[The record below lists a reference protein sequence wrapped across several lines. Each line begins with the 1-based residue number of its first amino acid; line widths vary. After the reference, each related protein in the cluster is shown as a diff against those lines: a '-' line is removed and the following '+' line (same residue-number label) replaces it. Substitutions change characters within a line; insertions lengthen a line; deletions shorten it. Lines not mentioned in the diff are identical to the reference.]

1 MATFTETSTTQAA
14 VVDRLTQPDLGWEFV
29 EPDKLGR
36 DKTDVLIE
44 SDVMKA
50 LQRLNPLIA
59 ATPELVDE
67 VLPKLRAVLLAVS
80 DDGLVVTNERMMSW
94 LRGNET
100 VHFVGEPSPTPIR
113 LIDFDDPRASRLV
126 VSTEVIFK
134 AGGERDRRYD
144 LVLYVDG
151 FPLVVGETK
160 TPVKDKKSWLN
171 AALDITDTYEVKN
184 PAMFVPNVFSF
195 ATEGKD
201 FRYGPIAMPAVDWLP
216 WGSTADEMMPVGMKR
231 ALRSAELLLT
241 PERVLEILRDFTL
254 YSVDASGA
262 APKPIKIIPRYPQVE
277 AVELI
282 VARATDPTR
291 HKGLL
296 REHQGSGKTFL
307 MAFAAGKLLRAQ
319 HAPTILIVLDRLE
332 LDEQTTREFT
342 SAGLRLKTAATR
354 DDLKRML
361 GEEDRRGV
369 IVTTIFRFKDA
380 GVLNERA
387 NIVVFC
393 DEAHRTQEGQLGKGL
408 RDALPNATF
417 IGLTGTPISTAD
429 RDTFDWF
436 GHPDDPGHL
445 LHEYDDVRSIHDG
458 ATLQVITETRL
469 VDVHID
475 QEALDQAFEEM
486 AAAEGLSDDEK
497 EILSRKAVRLE
508 TLLKAPARIRRVC
521 EDIVE
526 HYATRIAPLGLKAM
540 VVAYDR
546 ELCVIYQ
553 KEISKLLAAR
563 GEGWESTVVMTT
575 LGKDETDTAQVE
587 REEFLAY
594 ERDRV
599 EEAEVKRRFRT
610 FFDPLKFVIVT
621 AKLLTGF
628 DAKNLGVMYLDKPLR
643 AHTLFQAITR
653 TNRTWTNPDTKQE
666 KTAGLVI
673 DYIGL
678 GAEIANAVQIKRRER
693 GERIGVDDLT
703 TLQKELRGA
712 LETALERFDGID
724 RSSSSFAALMAA
736 QERLTEEDKR
746 DEFAREFLT
755 TQALYEF
762 LDPDS
767 GLTPEQ
773 RADYRWV
780 AKIYQSVQPA
790 MTPDALL
797 WQRLGSK
804 THELIAEHI
813 GEVEV
818 GKGGPKSIVLDE
830 QSIEQ
835 LKLLGLDDSPAP
847 TDGTSEPVTAAD
859 VMDSIRKRLD
869 ARLQANPSSARYG
882 SLAARLEALRQTY
895 IESAEESVEFL
906 KKLLEIA
913 REVVQADRDQVA
925 EEGASA
931 VADDTTPA
939 EDSLL
944 PDQRV
949 GALTQIFEEYRPE
962 VTPEIVERVVH
973 EIDAVVT
980 GVRFT
985 GWQTSREGDRTVKF
999 EIRRAFKKF
1008 GLEPTGELF
1017 DRAYAYV
1024 AEHY

>member
-14 VVDRLTQPDLGWEFV
+14 VVDRLSQPDLGWEFV
-29 EPDKLGR
+29 EGDKLER
-36 DKTDVLIE
+36 DYTDVLLE
-44 SDVMKA
+44 DQVVEA
-50 LQRLNPLIA
+50 LQRLNPMLA
-59 ATPELVDE
+59 ERPELIEE
-67 VLPKLRAVLLAVS
+67 VMPKLRAVLLSVH
-80 DDGLVVTNERMMSW
+80 DDGLIVANERMMSW
-94 LRGNET
+94 LRGHET
-100 VHFVGEPSPTPIR
+100 VHFVGERNPTEIR
-113 LIDFDDPRASRLV
+113 LLDFDEPRNNTLT
-126 VSTEVIFK
+126 VSKEVIFK
-134 AGGERDRRYD
+134 AGGEKPRRYD
-144 LVLYVDG
+144 IVLYANG
-151 FPLVVGETK
+151 FPLVAGETK
-160 TPVKDKKSWLN
+160 TPFKDKKSWLN
-171 AALDITDTYEVKN
+171 AALDITETYEPKN
-184 PAMFVPNVFSF
+184 PAMFVPNVLSF

-201 FRYGPIAMPAVDWLP
+201 FRYGPIGAPAVDWLP
-216 WGSTADEMMPVGMKR
+216 WASTADELMPVGIKR
-231 ALRSAELLLT
+231 ALRSVELLLT
-241 PERVLEILRDFTL
+241 PERILEILRDFTL

-282 VARATDPTR
+282 VNRATDPTR

-307 MAFAAGKLLRAQ
+307 MAFAATKLLRAQ

-342 SAGLRLKTAATR
+342 SAGMRLKTAATR

-361 GEEDRRGV
+361 AEEDRRGV

-380 GVLNERA
+380 GVLNERP

-393 DEAHRTQEGQLGKGL
+393 DEAHRTQEGQLGKAM

-429 RDTFDWF
+429 RDTYEWF
-436 GHPDDPGHL
+436 GDPDDPDHL

-469 VDVHID
+469 VDLHID

-486 AAAEGLSDDEK
+486 AAEAGLSDDEK
-497 EILSRKAVRLE
+497 ELLSRRAVRLE
-508 TLLKAPARIRRVC
+508 TLLKAPERIRRVC
-521 EDIVE
+521 EDIVD
-526 HYATRIAPLGLKAM
+526 HYVTRIAPLGLKAM

-546 ELCVIYQ
+546 ELCVLYQ
-553 KEISKLLAAR
+553 KQIARLLAAR
-563 GEGWESTVVMTT
+563 GDGWESTVVMTT
-575 LGKDETDTAQVE
+575 RGKDETDTP
-587 REEFLAY
+587 RLKGEELLAY
-594 ERDRV
+594 ERDRA
-599 EEAEVKRRFRT
+599 EEAEIKRRFRIYS
-610 FFDPLKFVIVT
+610 DPLKFVIVT

-653 TNRTWTNPDTKQE
+653 TNRTWTNPETKQE

-678 GAEIANAVQIKRRER
+678 GAEIAKAVQIKRREK

-703 TLQKELRGA
+703 ALQKELRGA
-712 LETALERFDGID
+712 LETVLDRFEGID

-736 QERLTEEDKR
+736 QERLAEEEAR
-746 DEFAREFLT
+746 NEFAREFLT
-755 TQALYEF
+755 AEALYEF
-762 LDPDS
+762 LDPDT

-813 GEVEV
+813 GMVEV

-835 LKLLGLDDSPAP
+835 LKLLGLDD
-847 TDGTSEPVTAAD
+847 GTAETEDRQEPVTAAD

-869 ARLQANPSSARYG
+869 ARLKANPTNAKYS

-906 KKLLEIA
+906 KMLLEIA
-913 REVVQADRDQVA
+913 REVVQADREQVA

-931 VADDTTPA
+931 VAGGSAPA
-939 EDSLL
+939 DESLL

-973 EIDAVVT
+973 EIDAVVM
-980 GVRFT
+980 GVRFA

>member
-14 VVDRLTQPDLGWEFV
+14 VVDRLSQSDLGWDV
-29 EPDKLGR
+29 IEPDKLGR
-36 DKTDVLIE
+36 DNTEILVEHEVVD
-44 SDVMKA
+44 A
-50 LQRLNPLIA
+50 LQRLNPILAERPQLI
-59 ATPELVDE
+59 DE
-67 VLPKLRAVLLAVS
+67 VMPKLRAVLLAVH
-80 DDGLVVTNERMMSW
+80 DDGLVAANERMMSW

-100 VHFVGEPSPTPIR
+100 VHFVGEQSPTEIR
-113 LIDFDDPRASRLV
+113 LLDFDNPRNNRLV
-126 VSTEVIFK
+126 VSAEVIFK
-134 AGGERDRRYD
+134 AGGEKGRRYD
-144 LVLYVDG
+144 IVLYVNG

-171 AALDITDTYEVKN
+171 AALDITETYEPKN
-184 PAMFVPNVFSF
+184 PAMFVPNVLSF

-201 FRYGPIAMPAVDWLP
+201 FRYGPIGMPAVDWLP
-216 WGSTADEMMPVGMKR
+216 WASTADEMMPVGMKR
-231 ALRSAELLLT
+231 ALRSVELLLT
-241 PERVLEILRDFTL
+241 PERILEILRDFTL

-262 APKPIKIIPRYPQVE
+262 APQPIKIIPRYPQVE

-307 MAFAAGKLLRAQ
+307 MAFAATKLLRAQ

-342 SAGLRLKTAATR
+342 SAGMRLKTAATR
-354 DDLKRML
+354 EDLQRML
-361 GEEDRRGV
+361 AQEDRRGV

-393 DEAHRTQEGQLGKGL
+393 DEAHRTQEGQLGKAL

-417 IGLTGTPISTAD
+417 IGLTGTPISIAD
-429 RDTFDWF
+429 RDTYEWF
-436 GHPDDPGHL
+436 GHPDDAGHL

-469 VDVHID
+469 VDLHID
-475 QEALDQAFEEM
+475 QEALDLAFEAM
-486 AAAEGLSDDEK
+486 AADEGLSDDEK
-497 EILSRKAVRLE
+497 EVLSRRAVRLE
-508 TLLKAPARIRRVC
+508 TLLKAPERIRRVC
-521 EDIVE
+521 EDIID
-526 HYATRIAPLGLKAM
+526 HYTTRIAPLGLKAM

-546 ELCVIYQ
+546 ELCVLYQ
-553 KEISKLLAAR
+553 MKIAQLLAAR
-563 GEGWESTVVMTT
+563 GEDWESTVVMTT
-575 LGKDETDTAQVE
+575 RGKDETDTP
-587 REEFLAY
+587 RLKGEELLVY
-594 ERDRV
+594 ERDRG

-610 FFDPLKFVIVT
+610 FNDPLKFVIVT

-653 TNRTWTNPDTKQE
+653 TNRTWTNPETKQE

-693 GERIGVDDLT
+693 GERIGVDDVT
-703 TLQKELRGA
+703 TLQKELLGA
-712 LETALERFDGID
+712 LETALDRFEGID
-724 RSSSSFAALMAA
+724 RLSSSFAALMAA
-736 QERLTEEDKR
+736 QQRLAGEETR
-746 DEFAREFLT
+746 NQFAREFLT

-762 LDPDS
+762 LDPDT
-767 GLTPEQ
+767 GLTLAQ

-780 AKIYQSVQPA
+780 AKVYQSVQPA
-790 MTPDALL
+790 LTPDALL
-797 WQRLGSK
+797 WQRLGAK
-804 THELIAEHI
+804 THELIAQHI
-813 GEVEV
+813 DEVEV
-818 GKGGPKSIVLDE
+818 GKGGPKTIVLDE
-830 QSIEQ
+830 ESIEQ
-835 LKLLGLDDSPAP
+835 LKLLGLDDMPVP
-847 TDGTSEPVTAAD
+847 DGATEPPTAAD
-859 VMDSIRKRLD
+859 VMDSIRKRLE
-869 ARLQANPSSARYG
+869 ARLHANPSNTKYT

-913 REVVQADRDQVA
+913 REVVQADREQVA

-931 VADDTTPA
+931 VADESAPVD
-939 EDSLL
+939 ESLL

-973 EIDAVVT
+973 EIDALVM